1 VANALREASNPER
14 FDKQMYNMM
23 VNIGKNVLYHRHKV
37 TETFLTLVFLGAH
50 PCRVG
55 YREKSITRK
64 GGGGV
69 PSHMV
74 EPSFEELMAGRV
86 QPSPDE
92 TPKDTEKRI
101 SVFQFMVEFLAPKV
115 CSAKGWET
123 DRCSIPLPQT
133 NFTALDETMTKLVLE
148 NIWRQLHAAPGSI
161 ETKERGRYTWQ
172 GTNQNGMGC
181 SQEGIDWYNE
191 LFKET
196 VLNWKESWVID
207 FEMDVVEPL
216 KE

>member
-1 VANALREASNPER
+1 
-14 FDKQMYNMM
+14 
-23 VNIGKNVLYHRHKV
+23 
-37 TETFLTLVFLGAH
+37 
-50 PCRVG
+50 
-55 YREKSITRK
+55 
-64 GGGGV
+64 
-69 PSHMV
+69 
-74 EPSFEELMAGRV
+74 MAGRV